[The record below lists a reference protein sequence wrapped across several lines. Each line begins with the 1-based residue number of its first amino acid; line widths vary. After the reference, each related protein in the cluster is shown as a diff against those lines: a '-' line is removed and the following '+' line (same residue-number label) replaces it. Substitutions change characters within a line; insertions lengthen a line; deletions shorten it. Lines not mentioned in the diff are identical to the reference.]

1 MLRQP
6 VLGVGWDVGGWI
18 GRKQAIALAEWKGHS
33 AQWLGIQMCFSVA
46 QLGENWNMDDL
57 VRRAWPEAPSGIL
70 QTHELVI
77 AIDAPLGFPV
87 AFSELLDGRAT
98 PSVDPTSAE
107 IDNPLAYRETDR
119 HIYRTFRKKPL
130 SASFDK
136 LGNNA
141 TVAMVHTRRLATAG
155 QLRVAPFDEPQKG
168 IPTAIEVYPALLKQ
182 KRRSGDQ
189 SAAECI
195 SNVRA
200 LLPMGVSDGTDEC
213 DACLCA
219 LMALAYGYGGQIV
232 GLPSMQAPTGG
243 MAEIKREGW
252 IFYASVWGNPVR

>member
-33 AQWLGIQMCFSVA
+33 AQWLGSSMCFSVA
-46 QLGENWNMDDL
+46 QLGENWSVDDL
-57 VRRAWPEAPSGIL
+57 VRCAWPDAPSEIL
-70 QTHELVI
+70 QSHELVM

-87 AFSELLDGRAT
+87 AFSELLAGRST

-119 HIYRTFRKKPL
+119 HIYRTFGKKPL

-141 TVAMVHTRRLATAG
+141 TVADRPPSSG
-155 QLRVAPFDEPQKG
+155 PVAML
-168 IPTAIEVYPALLKQ
+168 V
-182 KRRSGDQ
+182 
-189 SAAECI
+189 
-195 SNVRA
+195 
-200 LLPMGVSDGTDEC
+200 
-213 DACLCA
+213 
-219 LMALAYGYGGQIV
+219 
-232 GLPSMQAPTGG
+232 
-243 MAEIKREGW
+243 
-252 IFYASVWGNPVR
+252 